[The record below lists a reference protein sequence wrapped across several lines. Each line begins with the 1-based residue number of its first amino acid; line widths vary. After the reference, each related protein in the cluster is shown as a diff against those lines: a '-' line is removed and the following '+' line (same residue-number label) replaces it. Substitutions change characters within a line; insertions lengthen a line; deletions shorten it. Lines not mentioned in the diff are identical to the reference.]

1 MLRRPPLAALVAAE
15 VISSTGSQMT
25 ALALPWFVLTTTGS
39 PSRMALVVA
48 AEVLPW
54 ALLGVPAGTLAARLG
69 LRRTLVVCNLAWVP
83 LIALIP
89 ILHYA
94 GALTFGLLLAIAALT
109 GALWPAYLASQ
120 HALLPSVVGEDRSAV
135 AQASALLFGAMRV
148 TYMLGPAVAGL
159 LIAAWGA
166 PTVLLIDAASFLAAA
181 LLLAAFVPA
190 TEAAPAV
197 PGYAGKLAGLKFL
210 ARDPFLRPLTAAQ
223 VLSQTAFQALVIALP
238 VLAFVRYGESS
249 GIAGLLLAAWGG
261 GALAGSALSYVTT
274 TRWDLRRTGEA
285 AWLLQALPLW
295 LLTGS
300 VPAGVAAALLA
311 ASGLGNGFRVPAMQA
326 LALLRTPAGLR
337 PQTGAVATSLAMLG
351 GVVALAAAGPVLE
364 KSGTTP
370 VLVAVA
376 SVSTVAAVLGVL
388 ASAREHALSR
398 FSRPHEPG
406 RAPALRRAERSSRRP
421 RATRVASLRRAT
433 RAVGSAPRAAGSGA
447 RRRRR

>member
-1 MLRRPPLAALVAAE
+1 
-15 VISSTGSQMT
+15 MT

-48 AEVLPW
+48 AEILPW

-69 LRRTLVVCNLAWVP
+69 PRHTLVACNLAWAP

-94 GALTFGLLLAIAALT
+94 GALTFGLLLGIAALT

-135 AQASALLFGAMRV
+135 AQASALLFGAMRT
-148 TYMLGPAVAGL
+148 TYMLGPALAGL
-159 LIAAWGA
+159 LIAVWGA
-166 PTVLLIDAASFLAAA
+166 PTVLLIDAASFLVAAVLVA
-181 LLLAAFVPA
+181 GFVPPTA
-190 TEAAPAV
+190 PAPAV
-197 PGYAGKLAGLKFL
+197 PGYAGMLAGLRFL
-210 ARDPFLRPLTAAQ
+210 VRDPFLRPLTAAQ

-261 GALAGSALSYVTT
+261 GALLGSALSYVTT
-274 TRWDLRRTGEA
+274 TRWDLVRVGQA

-311 ASGLGNGFRVPAMQA
+311 VSGLGNGFRVPAMQA
-326 LALLRTPAGLR
+326 LALLRTPAALR
-337 PQTGAVATSLAMLG
+337 PQTGAVASSLAMLG
-351 GVVALAAAGPVLE
+351 GVLALAAAGPVLE
-364 KSGTTP
+364 ASGTTP
-370 VLVAVA
+370 VLVAAA
-376 SVSTVAAVLGVL
+376 SLATLAAVLGVR
-388 ASAREHALSR
+388 ASAHEPAVSR
-398 FSRPHEPG
+398 FRGSHESG
-406 RAPALRRAERSSRRP
+406 RAPALRRAE
-421 RATRVASLRRAT
+421 
-433 RAVGSAPRAAGSGA
+433 
-447 RRRRR
+447 